1 MNSAIAEAI
10 IAAFASKMPE
20 EPETPCVCSEGL
32 TYNKNNE
39 TCQKCYGAL
48 QLKKSVYA
56 AAVKAGRVDILIG
69 LLADDMQA
77 GDDDDDRGETDA

>member
-1 MNSAIAEAI
+1 MNSVIAEAL
-10 IAAFASKMPE
+10 IAAFARKMPE
-20 EPETPCVCSEGL
+20 EAEKPCLCREGL
-32 TYNKNNE
+32 TYDKNNV

-56 AAVKAGRVDILIG
+56 AAVKAGRVDILVS

-77 GDDDDDRGETDA
+77 GDNDDYDRETDA

>member
-20 EPETPCVCSEGL
+20 EAETPCVCSEGL
-32 TYNKNNE
+32 AYDKNNE

-48 QLKKSVYA
+48 QLKKSVCA
-56 AAVKAGRVDILIG
+56 AAVKAGRVDILVS
-69 LLADDMQA
+69 LLVDDI
-77 GDDDDDRGETDA
+77 RLV